1 MKRWAACLLVLP
13 ACSGELSAPSPTGDA
28 VVAPNGDPNGDP
40 EPSNPVVPPDLPAV
54 AEPEFP
60 APRPQLA
67 RLSHDQYVA
76 SVEDA
81 LGVDAS
87 AAAAGFRSDSGGGG
101 FLFDNPVD
109 LQVDDALWDGYRRA
123 AGQLA
128 GDVLAN
134 AATMTE
140 LTAGAADQT
149 DVARA
154 QALIEE
160 AGLRLH
166 RRPLDQAQIQAYMD
180 VFQEG
185 AGEGFESGAELVL
198 SAMLQSPLFLYRIE
212 TEGLQ
217 EDGVTYLDAWELASR
232 LSFFL
237 WNTGPDAAL
246 RAAAADGSLLRTETL
261 AAQAARMLAD
271 PRAESVVLSF
281 HEQLLK
287 VANYDGIDPNPTFFP
302 DAPDELPQLAR
313 EETRR
318 FIGMLFEEGRSYRD
332 FMTSNETFVEAEL
345 AQLYGLEGDFGAEF
359 ERVTLPEGQRNGLFT
374 QIGFL
379 ASNASG
385 VNPSIIHRG
394 VFLNNYVTCNKL
406 NPPPADIP
414 PLPPSMG
421 RTNRETVRD
430 HTEQPGTSCEGCHGS
445 FINPFGYAFESFD
458 AVGRWRSEDN
468 GVPVDTTATPVI
480 GGEMVPV
487 QGAVDLTE
495 QMAALPAV
503 HACFAEHWVSY
514 AFGQPAADEDQ
525 TLIARLGAAS
535 LEGTS
540 IREMIVEIVTSRP
553 FRSRAVGS
561 S

>member
-1 MKRWAACLLVLP
+1 MKRWAACLLFVS
-13 ACSGELSAPSPTGDA
+13 ACSGELAAPSSVDDG
-28 VVAPNGDPNGDP
+28 VVVPGGGGGGGT
-40 EPSNPVVPPDLPAV
+40 PSNPVVPPDVPEV
-54 AEPEFP
+54 AAPEFP

-67 RLSHDQYVA
+67 RLSHDQYVNA
-76 SVEDA
+76 VQDA
-81 LGVDAS
+81 FDIDATD
-87 AAAAGFRSDSGGGG
+87 AAAGFRSDSGGGG

-123 AGQLA
+123 AGELA

-134 AATMTE
+134 AATMAE
-140 LTAGAADQT
+140 LTAGAAD
-149 DVARA
+149 DSDAARA
-154 QALIEE
+154 RALVQE

-166 RRPLDQAQIQAYMD
+166 RRPLTPDQVEAYMA
-180 VFQEG
+180 VFETG
-185 AGEGFESGAELVL
+185 APESFESGAELVL

-212 TEGLQ
+212 TEGLT
-217 EDGVTYLDAWELASR
+217 EDGLVYLDAWELASR

-237 WNTGPDAAL
+237 WNTGPDAQL

-287 VANYDGIDPNPTFFP
+287 VANYDGISPNPTFFP
-302 DAPDELPQLAR
+302 DAPEDLPQLAL

-318 FIGMLFEEGRSYRD
+318 FIGMLFEEAQGYREL
-332 FMTSNETFVEAEL
+332 MTSNETFVEEEL

-359 ERVTLPEGQRNGLFT
+359 QRVTLPENRRNGLFT

-379 ASNASG
+379 AANASS
-385 VNPSIIHRG
+385 VNPNIIHRG
-394 VFLNNYVTCNKL
+394 VFLNNYVVCNKL

-430 HTEQPGTSCEGCHGS
+430 HTEQPGTSCAGCHTA
-445 FINPFGYAFESFD
+445 FINPLGYAFEGFD
-458 AVGRWRSEDN
+458 AIGQWRTEDN
-468 GVPVDTTATPVI
+468 GVPVDTTASPMI
-480 GGEMVPV
+480 GGDMVPV
-487 QGAVDLTE
+487 QDALELTE
-495 QMAALPAV
+495 QMANLPTV

-514 AFGQPAADEDQ
+514 AFGQPAKDEDD
-525 TLIARLGAAS
+525 TLVARLGAAS
-535 LEGTS
+535 MEGAS
-540 IREMIVEIVTSRP
+540 IRDLVVEIVKSRP
-553 FRSRAVGS
+553 FRSRTAGGAS
-561 S
+561 